1 MRFIHIAGRTFGGK
15 SRTQEAHTAKREAV
29 SFGTHWQRWSGPAE
43 EKRQNFYWWPG
54 ICSTGSRSLG
64 ELKEVGGMFASLEKT
79 KGGADRREP

>member
-1 MRFIHIAGRTFGGK
+1 MARSDDLKTQFIVTLPSKTEKEEEHADEIHTHRRTYIWGK

-54 ICSTGSRSLG
+54 ICST
-64 ELKEVGGMFASLEKT
+64 A
-79 KGGADRREP
+79 AAP